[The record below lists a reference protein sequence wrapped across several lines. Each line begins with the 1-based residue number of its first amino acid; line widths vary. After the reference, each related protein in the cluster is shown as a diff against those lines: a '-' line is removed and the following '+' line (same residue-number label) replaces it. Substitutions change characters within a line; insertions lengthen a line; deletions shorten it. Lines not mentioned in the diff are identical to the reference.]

1 MVICMAPTEMNTD
14 CLNDGQTLFSK
25 DGTISLLTFSPLKSG
40 SALDLK
46 SGWLDSLMAKSV
58 AEVVLYDFQGKARKS
73 HATLTLFPWNIHTQ
87 TTPCMSIII
96 NIIILLLSLPG
107 RNGAKQHGEVSCRY
121 SDGQSP
127 SFTPS
132 SPYARYMTEGAL
144 DDSVPQPL
152 TCPQPWSHA
161 S

>member
-1 MVICMAPTEMNTD
+1 MAPTEMNTD

-46 SGWLDSLMAKSV
+46 SGWLDSLMAKSA

-87 TTPCMSIII
+87 
-96 NIIILLLSLPG
+96 
-107 RNGAKQHGEVSCRY
+107 
-121 SDGQSP
+121 
-127 SFTPS
+127 
-132 SPYARYMTEGAL
+132 
-144 DDSVPQPL
+144 
-152 TCPQPWSHA
+152 SHTMHEYNY
-161 S
+161 